1 MLTPVRTDAPS
12 VARTDSPRRLEVPS
26 PDVLALAGITALG
39 AVLRF
44 ATIAHQSYWV
54 DEATTVHEV
63 HLSLGAM
70 LHSIRVNETTPPLYF
85 LVAWLWAKVFGTGEV
100 GLRSLSALLGVGLI
114 PVTWACTRE
123 LVTRWAA
130 VLAAT
135 FAAVSPFLIWYSQ
148 EARAYALFALLCGL
162 SFLFFARQRRGP
174 SRRDLVLWT
183 VVSALAVLTHFFA
196 GFIVAPEALA
206 LLWWQRSRAVAV
218 AVAAVA
224 AVQLALLPLVVGD
237 TGHPLQWIKA
247 FPLSIRI
254 KQVPVDFA
262 LSSLY
267 QSQAVT
273 YGLTGAAVLAGVAAA
288 LLAFGAGP
296 KRRRGTI
303 IAAAV
308 AACVILVPI
317 VLAALGRDYLVPR
330 NLIAAWIPLI
340 VVLAAACTAPRTLP
354 FGIVLAAVVL
364 GGFIWAGIKI
374 DSDPA
379 YQRPDWRG
387 VARALGPPAGTRAI
401 VAYDAGFASQPLT
414 VYMPGI
420 PWQQVGGPPV
430 TITEVDVVGNAFQT
444 SPSRLPAGVRR
455 LSSTTVAGFQ
465 VDRFALRPAWHLAP
479 QAIGARA
486 GGLLGPAPATPAVLI
501 QRAGA

>member
-12 VARTDSPRRLEVPS
+12 VARTDSPRRLEVFS
-26 PDVLALAGITALG
+26 PDVLALAAITGLG
-39 AVLRF
+39 AILRF

-54 DEATTVHEV
+54 DEATTVHEL

-70 LHSIRVNETTPPLYF
+70 LHEIRVGETTPPLYF
-85 LVAWLWAKVFGTGEV
+85 LVAWVWAKIFGTGEV
-100 GLRSLSALLGVGLI
+100 GLRALSALFGIGLI
-114 PVTWACTRE
+114 PLLYACTRE
-123 LVTRWAA
+123 LVTRWAG
-130 VLAAT
+130 VLAAA

-162 SFLFFARQRRGP
+162 SFLFFARLRHGP
-174 SRRDLVLWT
+174 SRHDLVLWA

-206 LLWWQRSRAVAV
+206 LLWWQRSRAVAI

-224 AVQLALLPLVVGD
+224 VVQLALLPLVIGD

-273 YGLTGAAVLAGVAAA
+273 YGLAGAAVVAVAAA
-288 LLAFGAGP
+288 VLLAFGGGP
-296 KRRRGTI
+296 KRRRGAM

-308 AACVILVPI
+308 AAFVILVPI
-317 VLAALGRDYLVPR
+317 VLALLGRDYLVPR
-330 NLIAAWIPLI
+330 NLIAAWIPLV

-354 FGIVLAAVVL
+354 FGIVLAAVLL
-364 GGFIWAGIKI
+364 GGFIYAGLRI
-374 DSDPA
+374 DSDSA

-387 VARALGPPAGTRAI
+387 VADALGRPAGTRAI

-420 PWQQVGGPPV
+420 PWQQFGGPPV
-430 TITEVDVVGNAFQT
+430 TIGEIDVVGNAFQT

-455 LSSTTVAGFQ
+455 LSSATVAGFQ
-465 VDRFALRPAWHLAP
+465 VDRFALSPAWHLAP
-479 QAIGARA
+479 QAIGSRA
-486 GGLLGPAPATPAVLI
+486 GALLGPAPAAPAVLI
-501 QRAGA
+501 QHTGA